1 MYDDGFQFCE
11 PPSSDEDNAIS
22 DEDNE
27 TADDQDTADEFDD
40 DKTSQ
45 LEARAME
52 VDDEMGIA
60 SATII
65 TVCDNCSSFFL
76 N

>member
-1 MYDDGFQFCE
+1 MYDDGFQFCK
-11 PPSSDEDNAIS
+11 PPSSDKDNAIS

-27 TADDQDTADEFDD
+27 TADDQDTEDELDD

-52 VDDEMGIA
+52 EDDEMEIV
-60 SATII
+60 SATNI
-65 TVCDNCSSFFL
+65 TVCENCSLFVL

>member
-1 MYDDGFQFCE
+1 MHDNGFQFYE

-27 TADDQDTADEFDD
+27 TPDDQDTEEELDD

-45 LEARAME
+45 LEAKAME
-52 VDDEMGIA
+52 EDDEMEIVSG
-60 SATII
+60 TNI
-65 TVCDNCSSFFL
+65 TVCENCSLFVL

>member
-1 MYDDGFQFCE
+1 MYDDGFQFCK
-11 PPSSDEDNAIS
+11 PPSSDKDNAIS

-27 TADDQDTADEFDD
+27 TADDQDTEDELDD

-52 VDDEMGIA
+52 EDNEMEIV
-60 SATII
+60 SATNI
-65 TVCDNCSSFFL
+65 TVCENCSLFVL

>member
-1 MYDDGFQFCE
+1 MYDDGFHFCE
-11 PPSSDEDNAIS
+11 PPSSDEDNASS
-22 DEDNE
+22 DKDNE
-27 TADDQDTADEFDD
+27 TADDLDTADKFED

-52 VDDEMGIA
+52 EDDEMEIV
-60 SATII
+60 SAAEII
-65 TVCDNCSSFFL
+65 VCYNCNLFFL

>member
-11 PPSSDEDNAIS
+11 PPSSDKDNAIN
-22 DEDNE
+22 DEDNK
-27 TADDQDTADEFDD
+27 TVDDQDTTDEYDD
-40 DKTSQ
+40 EKTSQ

-52 VDDEMGIA
+52 VDDEVEIV

-65 TVCDNCSSFFL
+65 TVCDNHSLFFL

>member
-1 MYDDGFQFCE
+1 MYDDGFHFCE
-11 PPSSDEDNAIS
+11 APSSDEDNASS

-27 TADDQDTADEFDD
+27 TADDLDTADEFED

-52 VDDEMGIA
+52 EDDEMEIVSPA
-60 SATII
+60 EII
-65 TVCDNCSSFFL
+65 VCDNCNLFFL

>member
-1 MYDDGFQFCE
+1 MYDDGFHFCK
-11 PPSSDEDNAIS
+11 PPSSNEDNASS

-27 TADDQDTADEFDD
+27 TADDLDTADEFED

-52 VDDEMGIA
+52 EDQMEIVSVAE
-60 SATII
+60 II
-65 TVCDNCSSFFL
+65 VCYNCNLLFL

>member
-1 MYDDGFQFCE
+1 MYDDGFQFCKL
-11 PPSSDEDNAIS
+11 PSSDEDNAIS

-27 TADDQDTADEFDD
+27 TADDQDTEEELDD

-52 VDDEMGIA
+52 EDDEMEIV
-60 SATII
+60 SATNI
-65 TVCDNCSSFFL
+65 TVCENCSLFNL